1 MSRLLPIKKKNSLE
15 ILLKLGRK
23 KPAAYS
29 KLWTLMWPK
38 VLFPVKKRTHHLDQR
53 QVLALS
59 AMIHLRNNVAQIVNK
74 LGIVVGS
81 VKQSTGLVI
90 RLDVLTSKRNKKVS
104 NEVVSNLVFSLC
116 IS

>member
-1 MSRLLPIKKKNSLE
+1 M
-15 ILLKLGRK
+15 
-23 KPAAYS
+23 
-29 KLWTLMWPK
+29 
-38 VLFPVKKRTHHLDQR
+38 HHLDQQ

-59 AMIHLRNNVAQIVNK
+59 AMILLRNNVAQIVNK

-104 NEVVSNLVFSLC
+104 SEVVSNLVVSLYIPWARNGKNSMFSNKNC
-116 IS
+116 MYQ